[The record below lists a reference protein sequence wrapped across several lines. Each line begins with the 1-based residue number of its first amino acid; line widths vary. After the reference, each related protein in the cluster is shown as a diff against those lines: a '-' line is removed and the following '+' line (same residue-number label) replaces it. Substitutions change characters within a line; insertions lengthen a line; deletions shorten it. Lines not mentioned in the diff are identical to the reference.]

1 MTPVVVDGGTTEDAA
16 NAAVGT
22 PEIPVE
28 EATRQKGQT
37 RLERESLGIE
47 RKLEKN
53 LASLKTK
60 MKAYQKEFPVDNTSQ
75 NDRQLQDAKDLINLL
90 AIVTDG
96 YKSVEK
102 IQTDIIDNVC
112 SSLYLPKSEL
122 DDEITKAQDQLEKN
136 QNTFTKFKQTSE
148 FSKIR
153 DRADEYIKF
162 CRTRPITSH

>member
-16 NAAVGT
+16 NAAVGK

-60 MKAYQKEFPVDNTSQ
+60 MKAYQKEFPVDNTS
-75 NDRQLQDAKDLINLL
+75 
-90 AIVTDG
+90 
-96 YKSVEK
+96 
-102 IQTDIIDNVC
+102 
-112 SSLYLPKSEL
+112 PK
-122 DDEITKAQDQLEKN
+122 
-136 QNTFTKFKQTSE
+136 
-148 FSKIR
+148 
-153 DRADEYIKF
+153 
-162 CRTRPITSH
+162 